1 MSGFGTVNCC
11 HNVLA
16 NFIRH
21 LLKFKIVHDVSFY
34 HLYLCSSLK
43 RPKQGHLVNIFQIA
57 PTGTP
62 LAIRVTLMPVGL
74 MSLLIYM
81 AVVSPSRLELVAIMT
96 SSTSFFKAYHE
107 LLQTDIRRTYASMG
121 EIAPP
126 ST

>member
-57 PTGTP
+57 SYGNSARDSCHFDAGRLDE
-62 LAIRVTLMPVGL
+62 LADIHGR
-74 MSLLIYM
+74 SLALQ
-81 AVVSPSRLELVAIMT
+81 LELVAIMT
-96 SSTSFFKAYHE
+96 SSTSFS
-107 LLQTDIRRTYASMG
+107 RRTMSSLRRISAGPMPSMG